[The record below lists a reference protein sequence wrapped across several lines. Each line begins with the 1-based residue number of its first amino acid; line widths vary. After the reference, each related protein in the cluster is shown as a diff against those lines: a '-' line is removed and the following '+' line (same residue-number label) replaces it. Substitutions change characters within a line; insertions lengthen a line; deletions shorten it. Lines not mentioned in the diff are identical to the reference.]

1 MSFDV
6 NRLRAMASN
15 LEDRSKTVWVVYP
28 LITALCFFVGS
39 YVVMTESSN
48 YLDRAAFVVVGL
60 IFGRMFGTLAKH
72 TLEERRTILAGYLEL
87 YDMINKA
94 PPPAKLPETV
104 PSEASEAVA
113 KVEIPAEPNLPN
125 IPSVAAPEEVKA
137 ALKAGKAKGKPTKL
151 PPKQRKAKTVPPV
164 SQA

>member
-15 LEDRSKTVWVVYP
+15 LEDRSKTVWAVYP
-28 LITALCFFVGS
+28 LITELCFFIGS

-72 TLEERRTILAGYLEL
+72 TLEERHTILAGYLEL
-87 YDMINKA
+87 YDMVNKT
-94 PPPAKLPETV
+94 PASPVKLPETV

-137 ALKAGKAKGKPTKL
+137 ALKAGKAKGKPTRL
-151 PPKQRKAKTVPPV
+151 PPKRKAKTVPPV

>member
-48 YLDRAAFVVVGL
+48 YLDRAGFVVVGL
-60 IFGRMFGTLAKH
+60 IFGRMFGALAKH

-87 YDMINKA
+87 YDMVNKA
-94 PPPAKLPETV
+94 PASPVKLPETV
-104 PSEASEAVA
+104 PSEVSEAVA

-137 ALKAGKAKGKPTKL
+137 ALKAGKAKGKPIKL
-151 PPKQRKAKTVPPV
+151 PSKRKAKTVPPA
-164 SQA
+164 QA